1 MKLTSPTTSR
11 LLWFAASLSLPA
23 LSALGQTTAASA
35 LPNEDEVVTLSPFVV
50 NDQSEEG
57 YYSPQAVSGTRT
69 RTELI
74 NLPLNLTVFNENFI
88 NDIGAHDLVDIVS
101 FASGVSG
108 GGTAASDVAN
118 GDTLGFI
125 LRGQG
130 GFVPNRNGFRR
141 LRVVDPVTISRVEIL
156 KGPSSVLYGQASPGG
171 SVNYITKRPVQR
183 KIFSTSVQV
192 GSYEF
197 YKASVDVNVPSANKK
212 LAVRFV
218 GSYEDSE
225 SWIARYHNKQTV
237 LYPSLTWWIRPET
250 TLTVEFESTERRTN
264 PQSSLPFHPFL
275 DFDSG
280 HNYGAVGLDW
290 NGRGKHDYFDV
301 TMEAF
306 TVEFVHKFNEN
317 LTLRANWS
325 DVSWDDNVRTN
336 TANSTVTSI
345 AGGAPSN
352 PPTMA
357 GRTFSR
363 GVRGSFDSY
372 RQVELLNNFEWHGIK
387 VQNLLGY
394 QLGKEKFQQI
404 YQGISP
410 PIDNSAL
417 WNLNDPSTWILT
429 ERFDDLG
436 SAVQTGQRFRNTLN
450 SEYFVNQLTLFD
462 DKVHTLAGAR
472 LDKIQSDNYANA
484 NGPSPA
490 QSYAEYPSKV
500 SPQVGVLYKPMPALS
515 FFANYSTSIVN
526 LYTTIARN
534 PDGTYFNPV
543 PGSGKGY
550 DFGVKTDMFK
560 GMFSGVLSIYSLEE
574 KDIIRILAPVT
585 INGETFNPSQ
595 QSGVNSSTGAE
606 LDLSVRPTKR
616 TQIGIGYAYT
626 YSYVKSDVGTA
637 VTINGVRTLTR
648 EGHQLAYAPHHQLS
662 ANIRHDLGAFGRLNN
677 VYLIGNGKWVDERQQ
692 TEAWAVLNNT
702 LTPPWTLNPYTI
714 VSLGVGAQF
723 DVNRIKCNA
732 SLMLKNAFD
741 ERYLANRN
749 YFGAPRTV
757 EFTVRAS
764 F

>member
-1 MKLTSPTTSR
+1 
-11 LLWFAASLSLPA
+11 
-23 LSALGQTTAASA
+23 
-35 LPNEDEVVTLSPFVV
+35 
-50 NDQSEEG
+50 
-57 YYSPQAVSGTRT
+57 
-69 RTELI
+69 
-74 NLPLNLTVFNENFI
+74 
-88 NDIGAHDLVDIVS
+88 
-101 FASGVSG
+101 
-108 GGTAASDVAN
+108 
-118 GDTLGFI
+118 
-125 LRGQG
+125 
-130 GFVPNRNGFRR
+130 
-141 LRVVDPVTISRVEIL
+141 
-156 KGPSSVLYGQASPGG
+156 
-171 SVNYITKRPVQR
+171 VQR
-183 KIFSTSVQV
+183 KIFSTAVQV

-275 DFDSG
+275 DLDSNG
-280 HNYGAVGLDW
+280 IGAVDMHW
-290 NGRGKHDYFDV
+290 NARGKHDYFDI

-306 TVEFVHKFNEN
+306 TVEFVHKFSDN

-325 DVSWDDNVRTN
+325 DVSWDDNARTN
-336 TANSTVTSI
+336 TATATITSI

-372 RQVELLNNFEWHGIK
+372 RQIELLNNFEWRGVK

-404 YQGISP
+404 YQGIAP
-410 PIDNSAL
+410 PIDNSSL

-429 ERFDDLG
+429 ERFEDLG
-436 SAVQTGQRFRNTLN
+436 SAIQTGQRFRNTLN
-450 SEYFVNQLTLFD
+450 SAYFVNQLTLWD

-472 LDKIQSDNYANA
+472 LDKIESDNYANA

-500 SPQVGVLYKPMPALS
+500 SPQFGVLYKPTPGMA

-560 GMFSGVLSIYSLEE
+560 GMLSGVLSLYALEE
-574 KDIIRILAPVT
+574 KDIIRQLAQVT
-585 INGETFNPSQ
+585 VNGETFTPSQ
-595 QSGVNSSTGAE
+595 QTGVNSSTGAE
-606 LDLSVRPTKR
+606 LDVTVRPTKR
-616 TQIGIGYAYT
+616 TQIGLGYAYT

-637 VTINGVRTLTR
+637 TTINGVRTLTR

-662 ANIRHDLGAFGRLNN
+662 ANVRQDLGAFGSLKN
-677 VYLIGNGKWVDERQQ
+677 VYLLANGKWVDERQH
-692 TEAWAVLNNT
+692 TEAYSVLNGT
-702 LTPPWTLNPYTI
+702 LTAPWMLDPYTI
-714 VSLGVGAQF
+714 ITVGVGAQF
-723 DVNRIKCNA
+723 DVGNIKCNA
-732 SLMLKNAFD
+732 SLMLKNALD